1 MILDLEAL
9 KAATVSRDP
18 FPHLVVPNFLAGD
31 PLRRVMGDFPKI
43 DMPGLFPIEE
53 VSGGPTF
60 DTLLKDMNSAELAA
74 IMGEKFGVDLSGRPT
89 MTTVRSRARARDG
102 QIHLDADFKLVTLL
116 LYLNDSW
123 QSPDGWLRT
132 LRGPG
137 DITNFA
143 AQVPPQGGLL
153 FAFQC
158 TPEAWHGHTSF
169 EGERRYVMM
178 NYCRDAASMAR
189 EHARHRFTAKVK
201 KFKRLFGIGKIAA

>member
-1 MILDLEAL
+1 MILDLEAV
-9 KAATVSRDP
+9 KAATVSNDP
-18 FPHLVVPNFLAGD
+18 FPHLVVPNFLNGER
-31 PLRRVMGDFPKI
+31 LRKVMDDFPGI
-43 DMPGLFPIEE
+43 DMPGLFPVEE
-53 VSGGPTF
+53 VSGGPAF
-60 DTLLKDMNSAELAA
+60 DALLKDMNSAELGA
-74 IMGEKFGVDLSGRPT
+74 IMGEKFGVDLANRPT

-102 QIHLDADFKLVTLL
+102 QIHLDADFKMVTLL

-143 AQVPPQGGLL
+143 GQVAPQGGLL
-153 FAFQC
+153 FAFKC

-178 NYCRDAASMAR
+178 NYCVDRASMAR

>member
-1 MILDLEAL
+1 MILDLEAV
-9 KAATVSRDP
+9 KAAVVASDP
-18 FPHLVVPNFLAGD
+18 FPHLVVPNVLNGER
-31 PLRRVMGDFPKI
+31 LRKVMDDFPGI
-43 DMPGLFPIEE
+43 DMPGLFPVEE
-53 VSGGPTF
+53 VVGGPAF
-60 DTLLKDMNSAELAA
+60 DALIEAMNSAELGA
-74 IMGEKFGVDLSGRPT
+74 IMGEKFGVDLANRPT
-89 MTTVRSRARARDG
+89 MTTVRARARDG
-102 QIHLDADFKLVTLL
+102 QIHRDADFKMVTLL

-143 AQVPPQGGLL
+143 GQVAPQGGLL

-178 NYCRDAASMAR
+178 NYCVDHASMAR
-189 EHARHRFTAKVK
+189 EHARHRFTAKLK
-201 KFKRLFGIGKIAA
+201 KLKRLFGIGKIAA